1 MHSISLNHILL
12 HAIISAAVPFSC
24 FTDSGPESRVKGVDR
39 SRTHA
44 DMLISSVFCVCVF
57 AFVCLCLCSDGRSR
71 CFGFVGFSTDKDAV
85 KAKRN
90 FNDTFIDTSKIII
103 EFAKPVRESRSLHL
117 SGCHES
123 RNIPHHHAI
132 VCAENERGKQNCGLC
147 GVNAVK

>member
-1 MHSISLNHILL
+1 M
-12 HAIISAAVPFSC
+12 
-24 FTDSGPESRVKGVDR
+24 
-39 SRTHA
+39 
-44 DMLISSVFCVCVF
+44 
-57 AFVCLCLCSDGRSR
+57 
-71 CFGFVGFSTDKDAV
+71 